1 MLNFLLD
8 NITKQ
13 GEAFIAYIHV
23 MDGEK
28 LIHSTS
34 LVFKDKEDFK
44 KILKSKTAKIKTEY
58 DEKEAKKIEI
68 EQALI
73 EMEEK

>member
-1 MLNFLLD
+1 MLKYKLD
-8 NITKQ
+8 TVTKQ
-13 GEAFIAYIHV
+13 RNEFTAYIHI

-34 LVFKDKEDFK
+34 LVFKNKEDFK

-58 DEKEAKKIEI
+58 DEKEAKKTEI

-73 EMEEK
+73 EMEGK